1 MKNETQTEIGLGEN
15 LTSTL
20 RNFTDSMNGSLQH
33 TTPFIMEVTQ
43 PKTSKYQRILL
54 GLLERK
60 SNITN
65 ETELLRNQ
73 SRSSDVPT
81 DKSQKVVALT
91 VPLVLLG
98 VFLVLVVICH
108 RIDTIRSKRRNEKRQ
123 IKASKG
129 LKGSEREQA
138 VEEVGQDVN
147 KMLLIERHKEMMRN
161 RVKESIGKLNHG
173 LCQDDGEDKGRCM
186 CRLKRCAHC
195 LGYEAKRIQWQG
207 KQKRHVNELREGRD
221 GRGGLG
227 RAEEGW
233 GGQRRAGEGRGGL
246 GRAEEGWGGQ
256 RRAGEG
262 EGGLNHRLV
271 LHHRLKFCN
280 SIASCILCS

>member
-1 MKNETQTEIGLGEN
+1 MKNETQTEKGLGEN

-129 LKGSEREQA
+129 LKGSETEQA

-161 RVKESIGKLNHG
+161 RVKESIGKLNHE

-207 KQKRHVNELREGRD
+207 KQKRHVNELGEGR
-221 GRGGLG
+221 
-227 RAEEGW
+227 

-262 EGGLNHRLV
+262 EGGGLNHRLV

-280 SIASCILCS
+280 FIASCILCS